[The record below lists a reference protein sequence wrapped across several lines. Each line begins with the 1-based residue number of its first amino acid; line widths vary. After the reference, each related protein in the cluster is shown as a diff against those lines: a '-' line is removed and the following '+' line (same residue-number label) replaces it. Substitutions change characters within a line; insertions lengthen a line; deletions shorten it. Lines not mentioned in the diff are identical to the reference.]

1 MKDTIKYL
9 MKDTIKYLV
18 WIFAIVPF
26 LIACGDSNTDE
37 APTDDFD
44 VRFELPA
51 TVDVA
56 KGGELTFTVK
66 EGKSPQTTDSFLLEG
81 GGISY
86 LCSIL
91 SVSSESFTVRLADEC
106 ESGSYTAYLKRDARK
121 KQIGKIY
128 INIVDKIDFEPS
140 AGTTVFGLVSSEEG
154 PVANVVVSDGTE
166 VTVTDDKGIYELK
179 SAKKWGYVFISVP
192 SGYEVAAEGVF
203 PQFYQTLK
211 GAADVVEQKDFKL
224 TKVDGQDRY
233 KLFLLGDMHLANRTN
248 DAAQFTQ
255 FTTDLNAY
263 MAQHS
268 GQKMYALTLGDM
280 TWDLYW
286 YKNNYALPQYRETI
300 NRQVKN
306 LQIYHTMGNHDNDF
320 MTTSD
325 YDAAVKYVD
334 CIGPTFYSFNIGQ
347 VHYVVMD
354 NIDCS
359 AYNGTD
365 SRNYVKKLSNEQLN
379 WLAKDLAY
387 VDKSTPLIEA
397 MHAQIYKPTS
407 TGFAFDHDS
416 ANTEALLA
424 ALDGYEVHF
433 VTGHTHKVYNITPDD
448 DVVKG
453 RDIHEHNSGAI
464 CASWW
469 WSGNLTPGVHVSI
482 DGAPGG
488 YAIWDIDG
496 TDFAWLYKSTGW
508 PEEYQFRSY
517 DLNNVSFS
525 MDDVP
530 NIPSNVLIQLAYKKY
545 VNAYPENSDN
555 EVLIKIWNWNS
566 NWELSVVDER
576 GKTLE
581 YTPVWAYDPLH
592 IAALSVPRFNNSGI
606 TSTPSFV
613 TESAT
618 NFFKVKADDAD
629 VDLTITVKDEFGHT
643 WTEEMQR
650 PKAFS
655 TDAYKLR

>member
-1 MKDTIKYL
+1 MKDS
-9 MKDTIKYLV
+9 IKYLV

-26 LIACGDSNTDE
+26 LIACGDSNTDD

-51 TVDVA
+51 TVDVS

-66 EGKSPQTTDSFLLEG
+66 EGKSPLTTDSFLLEG

-86 LCSIL
+86 LCPIL
-91 SVSSESFTVRLADEC
+91 RTSSESFTVRLADEC

-320 MTTSD
+320 MTASD

-359 AYNGTD
+359 AYDGTD
-365 SRNYVKKLSNEQLN
+365 SRNYVKKLSNEQLK

-387 VDKSTPLIEA
+387 VDKSTPLIVA

-545 VNAYPENSDN
+545 INAYPENSDN

>member
-1 MKDTIKYL
+1 

-26 LIACGDSNTDE
+26 LIACGDSNTDD

-51 TVDVA
+51 TVDVS

-66 EGKSPQTTDSFLLEG
+66 EGKSPLTTDSFLLEG

-86 LCSIL
+86 LCPIL
-91 SVSSESFTVRLADEC
+91 RTSSESFTVRLADEC

-121 KQIGKIY
+121 KSIGKIY

-255 FTTDLNAY
+255 FTTDLNTY

-359 AYNGTD
+359 AYDGTD
-365 SRNYVKKLSNEQLN
+365 SHNYVKKLSNEQLK

-387 VDKSTPLIEA
+387 VDKSTPLIVA

-655 TDAYKLR
+655 TDTYKLR

>member
-1 MKDTIKYL
+1 

-26 LIACGDSNTDE
+26 LIACGDSNTDD

-66 EGKSPQTTDSFLLEG
+66 EGKSPLTTDSFLLEG

-359 AYNGTD
+359 AYDGTD

-387 VDKSTPLIEA
+387 VDKSTPLIVA

>member
-1 MKDTIKYL
+1 

-359 AYNGTD
+359 AYDGTD

-387 VDKSTPLIEA
+387 VDKSTPLIVA

-407 TGFAFDHDS
+407 TGFAFYHDS

-613 TESAT
+613 TKSAT

>member
-1 MKDTIKYL
+1 

-26 LIACGDSNTDE
+26 LIACGDSNTDD

-51 TVDVA
+51 TVDVS

-66 EGKSPQTTDSFLLEG
+66 EGKFPLTTDSFLLEG

-86 LCSIL
+86 LCPIL
-91 SVSSESFTVRLADEC
+91 RTSSESFTVRLADEC

-121 KQIGKIY
+121 KSIGKIY

-359 AYNGTD
+359 AYDGTD
-365 SRNYVKKLSNEQLN
+365 SRNYVKKLSNEQLK

-387 VDKSTPLIEA
+387 VDKSTPLIVA

>member
-1 MKDTIKYL
+1 

-26 LIACGDSNTDE
+26 LIACGDSNTDD

-51 TVDVA
+51 TVDVS

-66 EGKSPQTTDSFLLEG
+66 EGKSPLTTDSFLLEG

-86 LCSIL
+86 LCPIL
-91 SVSSESFTVRLADEC
+91 RTSSESFTVRLADEC

-121 KQIGKIY
+121 KSIGKIY

-359 AYNGTD
+359 AYDGTD
-365 SRNYVKKLSNEQLN
+365 SRNYVKKLSNEQLK

-387 VDKSTPLIEA
+387 VDKSTPLIVA

-606 TSTPSFV
+606 TSTPWFV

>member
-1 MKDTIKYL
+1 

-26 LIACGDSNTDE
+26 LIACGDSNTDD

-51 TVDVA
+51 TVDVS

-66 EGKSPQTTDSFLLEG
+66 EGKSPLTTDSFLLEG

-86 LCSIL
+86 LYPIL
-91 SVSSESFTVRLADEC
+91 RTSSESFTVRLADEC

-121 KQIGKIY
+121 KSIGKIY

-359 AYNGTD
+359 AYDGTD
-365 SRNYVKKLSNEQLN
+365 SRNYVMKLSNEQLK

-387 VDKSTPLIEA
+387 VDKSTPLIVA

>member
-1 MKDTIKYL
+1 

-26 LIACGDSNTDE
+26 LIACGDSNTDD

-66 EGKSPQTTDSFLLEG
+66 EGKSPLTTDSFLLEG

-86 LCSIL
+86 LCPIL
-91 SVSSESFTVRLADEC
+91 RTSSESFTVRLADEC

-121 KQIGKIY
+121 KSIGKIY

-359 AYNGTD
+359 AYDGTD
-365 SRNYVKKLSNEQLN
+365 SRNYVKKLSNEQLK

-387 VDKSTPLIEA
+387 VDKSTPLIVA

-629 VDLTITVKDEFGHT
+629 VDLRITVKDEFGHT

>member
-1 MKDTIKYL
+1 

-26 LIACGDSNTDE
+26 LIACGDSNTDD

-51 TVDVA
+51 TVDVS

-66 EGKSPQTTDSFLLEG
+66 EGKSPLTTDSFLLEG

-86 LCSIL
+86 LCPIL
-91 SVSSESFTVRLADEC
+91 RTSSESFTVRLADEC

-121 KQIGKIY
+121 KSIGKIY

-359 AYNGTD
+359 AYDGTD
-365 SRNYVKKLSNEQLN
+365 SRNYVKKLSNEQLK

-387 VDKSTPLIEA
+387 VDKSTPLIVA

-606 TSTPSFV
+606 TSTSSFV

>member
-1 MKDTIKYL
+1 MG
-9 MKDTIKYLV
+9 
-18 WIFAIVPF
+18 
-26 LIACGDSNTDE
+26 C
-37 APTDDFD
+37 
-44 VRFELPA
+44 RFCASTLNGLDRNLRPSE
-51 TVDVA
+51 
-56 KGGELTFTVK
+56 
-66 EGKSPQTTDSFLLEG
+66 LLE
-81 GGISY
+81 
-86 LCSIL
+86 
-91 SVSSESFTVRLADEC
+91 
-106 ESGSYTAYLKRDARK
+106 
-121 KQIGKIY
+121 Q
-128 INIVDKIDFEPS
+128 
-140 AGTTVFGLVSSEEG
+140 
-154 PVANVVVSDGTE
+154 
-166 VTVTDDKGIYELK
+166 IYEIEK
-179 SAKKWGYVFISVP
+179 
-192 SGYEVAAEGVF
+192 
-203 PQFYQTLK
+203 
-211 GAADVVEQKDFKL
+211 
-224 TKVDGQDRY
+224 
-233 KLFLLGDMHLANRTN
+233 
-248 DAAQFTQ
+248 
-255 FTTDLNAY
+255 
-263 MAQHS
+263 
-268 GQKMYALTLGDM
+268 
-280 TWDLYW
+280 
-286 YKNNYALPQYRETI
+286 
-300 NRQVKN
+300 
-306 LQIYHTMGNHDNDF
+306 
-320 MTTSD
+320 
-325 YDAAVKYVD
+325 
-334 CIGPTFYSFNIGQ
+334 NIGE
-347 VHYVVMD
+347 
-354 NIDCS
+354 
-359 AYNGTD
+359 
-365 SRNYVKKLSNEQLN
+365 KLSNEQLK

-387 VDKSTPLIEA
+387 VDKSTPLIVA

>member
-1 MKDTIKYL
+1 

-26 LIACGDSNTDE
+26 LIACGDSNTDD

-66 EGKSPQTTDSFLLEG
+66 EGKSPLTTDSFLLEG

-86 LCSIL
+86 LCPIL
-91 SVSSESFTVRLADEC
+91 RTSSESFTVRLADEC

-121 KQIGKIY
+121 KSIGKIY

-233 KLFLLGDMHLANRTN
+233 KRFLLGDMHLANRTN

-359 AYNGTD
+359 AYDGTD
-365 SRNYVKKLSNEQLN
+365 SRNYVKKLSNEQLK

-387 VDKSTPLIEA
+387 VDKSTPLIVA

-566 NWELSVVDER
+566 NWKLSVVDER

>member
-1 MKDTIKYL
+1 

-26 LIACGDSNTDE
+26 LIACGDSNTDD

-51 TVDVA
+51 TVDVS

-66 EGKSPQTTDSFLLEG
+66 EGKSPLTTDSFLLEG

-86 LCSIL
+86 LCPIL
-91 SVSSESFTVRLADEC
+91 RTSSESFTVRLADEC

-121 KQIGKIY
+121 KSIGKIY

-359 AYNGTD
+359 AYDGTD
-365 SRNYVKKLSNEQLN
+365 SRNYVKKLSNEQLK

-387 VDKSTPLIEA
+387 VDKSTPLIVA

-453 RDIHEHNSGAI
+453 RDIHEHYSGAI

>member
-1 MKDTIKYL
+1 

-66 EGKSPQTTDSFLLEG
+66 EGKSPQTTNSFLLER

-359 AYNGTD
+359 AYDGTD

-387 VDKSTPLIEA
+387 VDKSTPLIVA

>member
-1 MKDTIKYL
+1 

-26 LIACGDSNTDE
+26 LIACGDSNTDD

-66 EGKSPQTTDSFLLEG
+66 EGKSPLTTDSFLLEG

-86 LCSIL
+86 LCPIL
-91 SVSSESFTVRLADEC
+91 RTSSESFTVRLADEC

-121 KQIGKIY
+121 KSIGKIY

-365 SRNYVKKLSNEQLN
+365 LHNYVKKLSNEQLK

-387 VDKSTPLIEA
+387 VDKSTPLIVA
-397 MHAQIYKPTS
+397 MHAQIYS

-530 NIPSNVLIQLAYKKY
+530 NIPSNVQIQLDYKKY

>member
-1 MKDTIKYL
+1 

-26 LIACGDSNTDE
+26 LIACGDSNTDD

-51 TVDVA
+51 TVDVS

-66 EGKSPQTTDSFLLEG
+66 EGKSPLTTDSFLLEG

-86 LCSIL
+86 LCPIL
-91 SVSSESFTVRLADEC
+91 RTSSESFTVRLADEC

-121 KQIGKIY
+121 KSIGKIY

-359 AYNGTD
+359 AYDGTD
-365 SRNYVKKLSNEQLN
+365 SRNYVKKLSNEQLK

-387 VDKSTPLIEA
+387 VDKSTPLIVA

-555 EVLIKIWNWNS
+555 EVLIKNWNWNS
-566 NWELSVVDER
+566 NWELSVDDER

-606 TSTPSFV
+606 TSTP
-613 TESAT
+613 
-618 NFFKVKADDAD
+618 
-629 VDLTITVKDEFGHT
+629 
-643 WTEEMQR
+643 
-650 PKAFS
+650 
-655 TDAYKLR
+655 

>member
-1 MKDTIKYL
+1 

-26 LIACGDSNTDE
+26 LIACGDSNTDD
-37 APTDDFD
+37 ATTDDFD

-66 EGKSPQTTDSFLLEG
+66 EGKSPLTTDSFLLEG

-86 LCSIL
+86 LCPIL
-91 SVSSESFTVRLADEC
+91 RTSSESFTVRLADEC

-121 KQIGKIY
+121 KSIGKIY

-359 AYNGTD
+359 AYDGTD
-365 SRNYVKKLSNEQLN
+365 SRNYVKKLSNEQLK

-387 VDKSTPLIEA
+387 VDKSTPLLVA

>member
-1 MKDTIKYL
+1 

-26 LIACGDSNTDE
+26 LIACGDSNTDD

-51 TVDVA
+51 TVDVS

-66 EGKSPQTTDSFLLEG
+66 EGKSPLTTDSFLLEG

-86 LCSIL
+86 LCPIL
-91 SVSSESFTVRLADEC
+91 RTSSESFTVRLADEC

-121 KQIGKIY
+121 KSIGKIY

-320 MTTSD
+320 MTMSD

-359 AYNGTD
+359 AYDGTD
-365 SRNYVKKLSNEQLN
+365 SRNYVKKLSNEQLK

-387 VDKSTPLIEA
+387 VDKSTPLIVA

>member
-1 MKDTIKYL
+1 

-26 LIACGDSNTDE
+26 LIACGDSNTDD

-66 EGKSPQTTDSFLLEG
+66 EGKSPLTTDSFLLEG

-86 LCSIL
+86 LCPIL
-91 SVSSESFTVRLADEC
+91 RTSSESFTVRLADEC

-121 KQIGKIY
+121 KSIGKIY

-359 AYNGTD
+359 AYDGTD
-365 SRNYVKKLSNEQLN
+365 SRNYVKKLSNEQLK

-387 VDKSTPLIEA
+387 VDKSTPLIVA

-530 NIPSNVLIQLAYKKY
+530 NIPLNVLIQLAYKKY

>member
-1 MKDTIKYL
+1 

-26 LIACGDSNTDE
+26 LIACGDSNTDD

-66 EGKSPQTTDSFLLEG
+66 EGKSPLTTDSFLLEG

-86 LCSIL
+86 LCPIL
-91 SVSSESFTVRLADEC
+91 RTSSESFTVRLADEC

-121 KQIGKIY
+121 KSIGKIY

-359 AYNGTD
+359 AYDGTD
-365 SRNYVKKLSNEQLN
+365 SRNYVKKLSNEQLK

-387 VDKSTPLIEA
+387 VDKSTPLIVA

-525 MDDVP
+525 MDDVS

>member
-1 MKDTIKYL
+1 

-26 LIACGDSNTDE
+26 LIACGDSNTDD

-51 TVDVA
+51 TVDVS

-66 EGKSPQTTDSFLLEG
+66 EGKSPLTTDSFLLEG

-86 LCSIL
+86 LCPIL
-91 SVSSESFTVRLADEC
+91 RTSSESFTVRLADEC

-121 KQIGKIY
+121 KSIGKIY

-359 AYNGTD
+359 AYDGTD
-365 SRNYVKKLSNEQLN
+365 SRNYVKKLPNEQLK

-387 VDKSTPLIEA
+387 VDKSTPLIVA

>member
-1 MKDTIKYL
+1 

-26 LIACGDSNTDE
+26 LIACGDSNTDD

-51 TVDVA
+51 TVDVS

-66 EGKSPQTTDSFLLEG
+66 EGKSPLTTDSFLLEG

-86 LCSIL
+86 LCPIL
-91 SVSSESFTVRLADEC
+91 RTSSESFTVRLADEC

-121 KQIGKIY
+121 KSIGKIY

-359 AYNGTD
+359 AYDGTD
-365 SRNYVKKLSNEQLN
+365 LRNYVKKLSNEQLK

-387 VDKSTPLIEA
+387 VDKSTPLIVA

-566 NWELSVVDER
+566 NWELSVVER

>member
-1 MKDTIKYL
+1 

-26 LIACGDSNTDE
+26 LIACGDSNTDD

-66 EGKSPQTTDSFLLEG
+66 EGKSPLTTDSFLLEG

-86 LCSIL
+86 LCPIL
-91 SVSSESFTVRLADEC
+91 RTSSESFTVRLADEC

-121 KQIGKIY
+121 KSIGKIY

-255 FTTDLNAY
+255 FTTDLNTY

-359 AYNGTD
+359 AYDGTD
-365 SRNYVKKLSNEQLN
+365 SRNYIKKLSNEQLK

-387 VDKSTPLIEA
+387 VDKSTPLIVA

-448 DVVKG
+448 DVAKG

-566 NWELSVVDER
+566 NWELSVVVER

>member
-1 MKDTIKYL
+1 

-26 LIACGDSNTDE
+26 LIACGDSNTDD

-66 EGKSPQTTDSFLLEG
+66 EGKSPLTTDSFLLEG

-86 LCSIL
+86 LCPIL
-91 SVSSESFTVRLADEC
+91 RTSSESFTVRLADEC

-121 KQIGKIY
+121 KSIGKIY

-359 AYNGTD
+359 AYDGTD
-365 SRNYVKKLSNEQLN
+365 SRNYVKKLSNEQLK

-387 VDKSTPLIEA
+387 VDKSTPLIVA

-416 ANTEALLA
+416 ANTEELLA

>member
-1 MKDTIKYL
+1 

-26 LIACGDSNTDE
+26 LIACGDSNTDD

-51 TVDVA
+51 TVDVS

-66 EGKSPQTTDSFLLEG
+66 EGKSPLTTDSFLLEG

-86 LCSIL
+86 LCPIL
-91 SVSSESFTVRLADEC
+91 RTSSESFTVRLADEC

-121 KQIGKIY
+121 KSIGKIY

-233 KLFLLGDMHLANRTN
+233 KLFLLGDMHPANRTN

-359 AYNGTD
+359 AYDGTD
-365 SRNYVKKLSNEQLN
+365 SRNYVKKLSNEQLK

-387 VDKSTPLIEA
+387 VDKSTPLIVA

>member
-1 MKDTIKYL
+1 

-26 LIACGDSNTDE
+26 LIACGDSNTDD

-51 TVDVA
+51 TVDVS

-66 EGKSPQTTDSFLLEG
+66 EGKSPLTTDSFLLEG

-86 LCSIL
+86 LCPIL
-91 SVSSESFTVRLADEC
+91 RTSSESFTVRLADEC

-121 KQIGKIY
+121 KSIGKIY

-359 AYNGTD
+359 AYDGTD
-365 SRNYVKKLSNEQLN
+365 SRNYVKKLSNEQLK

-387 VDKSTPLIEA
+387 VDKSTPLIVA

-566 NWELSVVDER
+566 NWELSVVER

-655 TDAYKLR
+655 TDTYKLR

>member
-1 MKDTIKYL
+1 

-26 LIACGDSNTDE
+26 LIACGDSNTDD

-66 EGKSPQTTDSFLLEG
+66 EGKSPLTTDSFLLEG

-86 LCSIL
+86 LCPIL
-91 SVSSESFTVRLADEC
+91 RTSSESFTVRLADEC

-121 KQIGKIY
+121 KSIGKIY

-359 AYNGTD
+359 AYDGTD
-365 SRNYVKKLSNEQLN
+365 SRNYVKKLSNEQLK

-387 VDKSTPLIEA
+387 VDKSTPLIVA

-424 ALDGYEVHF
+424 ALDDYEVHF

>member
-1 MKDTIKYL
+1 

-26 LIACGDSNTDE
+26 LIACGDSNTDD

-66 EGKSPQTTDSFLLEG
+66 EGKSPLTTDSFLLEG

-86 LCSIL
+86 LCPIL
-91 SVSSESFTVRLADEC
+91 RTSSESFTVRLADEC

-121 KQIGKIY
+121 KSIGTIY

-359 AYNGTD
+359 AYDGTD
-365 SRNYVKKLSNEQLN
+365 SRNYVKKLSNEQLK

-387 VDKSTPLIEA
+387 VDKSTPLIVA

>member
-1 MKDTIKYL
+1 

-26 LIACGDSNTDE
+26 LIACGDSNTDD

-66 EGKSPQTTDSFLLEG
+66 EGKSPLTTDSFLLEG

-86 LCSIL
+86 LCPIL
-91 SVSSESFTVRLADEC
+91 RTSSESFTVRLADEC

-121 KQIGKIY
+121 KSIGKIY

-359 AYNGTD
+359 AYDGTD
-365 SRNYVKKLSNEQLN
+365 SRNYVKKLSNEQLK

-387 VDKSTPLIEA
+387 VDKSTPLIVA

-508 PEEYQFRSY
+508 PEEYQLRSY

-530 NIPSNVLIQLAYKKY
+530 NIPSNILIQLAYKKY

>member
-1 MKDTIKYL
+1 MI
-9 MKDTIKYLV
+9 DTIKYLV

-26 LIACGDSNTDE
+26 LIACGDSNTDD

-66 EGKSPQTTDSFLLEG
+66 EGKSPLTTDSFLLEG
-81 GGISY
+81 GGGISY
-86 LCSIL
+86 LCPIL
-91 SVSSESFTVRLADEC
+91 RTSSESFTVRLADEC

-121 KQIGKIY
+121 KSIGKIY

-359 AYNGTD
+359 AYDGTD
-365 SRNYVKKLSNEQLN
+365 SRNYVKKLSNEQLK

-387 VDKSTPLIEA
+387 VDKSTPLIVA

>member
-1 MKDTIKYL
+1 

-26 LIACGDSNTDE
+26 LIACGDSNTDD

-51 TVDVA
+51 TVDVS

-66 EGKSPQTTDSFLLEG
+66 EGKSPLTTDSFLLEG

-86 LCSIL
+86 LCPIL
-91 SVSSESFTVRLADEC
+91 RTSSESFTVRLADEC

-121 KQIGKIY
+121 KSIGKIY

-233 KLFLLGDMHLANRTN
+233 KLFLLGDMHLANHTN

-359 AYNGTD
+359 AYDGTD
-365 SRNYVKKLSNEQLN
+365 SRNYVKKLSNEQLK

-387 VDKSTPLIEA
+387 VDKSTPLIVA

>member
-1 MKDTIKYL
+1 

-26 LIACGDSNTDE
+26 LIACGDSNTDD

-66 EGKSPQTTDSFLLEG
+66 EGKSPLTTDSFLLEG

-86 LCSIL
+86 LCPIL
-91 SVSSESFTVRLADEC
+91 RTSSESFTVRLADEC

-121 KQIGKIY
+121 KSIGKIY

-359 AYNGTD
+359 AYDGTD
-365 SRNYVKKLSNEQLN
+365 SRNYVKKLSNEQLK

-387 VDKSTPLIEA
+387 VDKSTPLIVA

-629 VDLTITVKDEFGHT
+629 VDQTITVKDEFGHT

>member
-1 MKDTIKYL
+1 

-26 LIACGDSNTDE
+26 LIACGDSNTDD

-66 EGKSPQTTDSFLLEG
+66 EGKSPLTTDSFLLEG

-86 LCSIL
+86 LCPIL
-91 SVSSESFTVRLADEC
+91 RTSSESFTVRLADEC

-121 KQIGKIY
+121 KSIGKIY

-359 AYNGTD
+359 AYDGTD
-365 SRNYVKKLSNEQLN
+365 SRNYVKKLSNEQLK

-387 VDKSTPLIEA
+387 VDKSTPLIVA

-530 NIPSNVLIQLAYKKY
+530 NIPSNILIQLAYKKY

-629 VDLTITVKDEFGHT
+629 VDLTITVKDKFGHT